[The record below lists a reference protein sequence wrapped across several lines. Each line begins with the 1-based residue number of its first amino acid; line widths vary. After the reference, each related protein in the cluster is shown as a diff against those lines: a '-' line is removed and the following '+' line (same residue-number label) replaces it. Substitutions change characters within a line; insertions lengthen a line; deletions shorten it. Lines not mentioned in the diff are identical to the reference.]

1 MSLTRIV
8 AVTKRLVEAVLRDQ
22 AEMSA
27 KVELFRE
34 TVPWRTES

>member
-1 MSLTRIV
+1 MSLTHILE
-8 AVTKRLVEAVLRDQ
+8 VTKRLIENMLRDQ

-34 TVPWRTES
+34 SISWRTE

>member
-1 MSLTRIV
+1 MSLTHILE
-8 AVTKRLVEAVLRDQ
+8 VTKRLLETVLREQ

-34 TVPWRTES
+34 TIPWRTES